1 MSTDSSGA
9 SVKSRRQS
17 DRSEGRTEDTA
28 QSRKAALDVPG
39 FTVNELMVAELSRHF
54 RDDEIGFVG
63 VGTSGRAFS
72 LVVGIPLAAG
82 RLAQLTS
89 APRFDLQIGPIIGP
103 HMPELP
109 ARWNDSTVYSW
120 AASGLIDGAD
130 NLDVFA
136 KGGVDVGFV
145 SGAQVDQYGNLN
157 VTWLNGPGG
166 RRIRLIGCLA
176 LPEHQ
181 ACAKR
186 AVILADLDPKV
197 FVPKVDYI
205 SGVGW
210 LEGGRSRE
218 EAGISIGGGPQ
229 LVVTDKAIFDFAT
242 DTRRMRVRSLHPG
255 VSFDDVIA
263 AVGFRPE
270 IPEDVPVTEPPSAE
284 QLRLIRTTIDPDR
297 LLLRHEPRTAGEG
310 RRA

>member
-1 MSTDSSGA
+1 MSSATY
-9 SVKSRRQS
+9 
-17 DRSEGRTEDTA
+17 TI
-28 QSRKAALDVPG
+28 
-39 FTVNELMVAELSRHF
+39 NELMVAELSRHL

-82 RLAQLTS
+82 RLAQLTT

-103 HMPELP
+103 EMQELP
-109 ARWNDSTVYSW
+109 ERWNDATVYAW

-145 SGAQVDQYGNLN
+145 SGAQIDQYGNLN
-157 VTWLNGPGG
+157 VTWINGPDG

-181 ACAKR
+181 ACARK

-210 LEGGRSRE
+210 LTGGRSRE
-218 EAGISIGGGPQ
+218 EAGITIGGGPQ
-229 LVVTDKAIFDFAT
+229 LVVTDKAIFDFAP
-242 DTRRMRVRSLHPG
+242 DSRRMRVKSLHPG
-255 VSFDDVIA
+255 VAIEDVTA
-263 AVGFRPE
+263 AIRFKPE
-270 IPEDVPVTEPPSAE
+270 IPKNVPRTEPPSEA
-284 QLRLIRTTIDPDR
+284 QLALIREVIDPKR
-297 LLLRHEPRTAGEG
+297 LLLAHEPKTVEQVRSA
-310 RRA
+310 

>member
-1 MSTDSSGA
+1 MSAA
-9 SVKSRRQS
+9 SDMVASRRRGPGETPS
-17 DRSEGRTEDTA
+17 AGAT
-28 QSRKAALDVPG
+28 LDASP
-39 FTVNELMVAELSRHF
+39 FTVNELMVAELSRHL

-109 ARWNDSTVYSW
+109 SRWNDATVYSW

-176 LPEHQ
+176 LPEHL
-181 ACAKR
+181 ACARR

-210 LEGGRSRE
+210 LDGGRSRE
-218 EAGISIGGGPQ
+218 EAGIAIGGGPQ
-229 LVVTDKAIFDFAT
+229 LVVTDKAIFDFAPE
-242 DTRRMRVRSLHPG
+242 TRRMRLRSLHPG
-255 VSFDDVIA
+255 VSLDEVIA
-263 AVGFRPE
+263 AMGFRPE
-270 IPEDVPVTEPPSAE
+270 TPAGIPVTEPPSPE
-284 QLRLIRTTIDPDR
+284 QIRLIRTTIDPER
-297 LLLRHEPRTAGEG
+297 LLLRHEPRAAGAG

>member
-1 MSTDSSGA
+1 MSAPAYTI
-9 SVKSRRQS
+9 
-17 DRSEGRTEDTA
+17 
-28 QSRKAALDVPG
+28 
-39 FTVNELMVAELSRHF
+39 NELMVVELCRHL

-82 RLAQLTS
+82 RLAQLTT

-103 HMPELP
+103 EMQELP
-109 ARWNDSTVYSW
+109 ERWNDATVYSW

-145 SGAQVDQYGNLN
+145 SGAQIDQYGNLN
-157 VTWLNGPGG
+157 VTWIKGKDG

-181 ACAKR
+181 ACAGR
-186 AVILADLDPKV
+186 SVILADLDARV
-197 FVPKVDYI
+197 FVPEVDYV

-210 LEGGRSRE
+210 LKGGRSRE
-218 EAGISIGGGPQ
+218 EAGITIGGGPQ
-229 LVVTDKAIFDFAT
+229 LVVTDKAILDFAPES
-242 DTRRMRVRSLHPG
+242 RRMRVRSLHPG
-255 VSFDDVIA
+255 VAIEEVTA
-263 AVGFRPE
+263 AMGFRPE
-270 IPEDVPVTEPPSAE
+270 MPGRIPQTEPPTKE
-284 QLRLIRTTIDPDR
+284 QLSLIREVIDPKR
-297 LLLRHEPRTAGEG
+297 LLLAREPRAVEK
-310 RRA
+310 RRSA